1 MEGKLFSELGEDLQV
16 AIAESTITVRI
27 AKRQLTEDEISLFFS
42 RRQESKRTSTGEH
55 LNANL
60 QSKLRKTAVALLAS
74 GQKSFRSIGIPVAGE
89 RHKGL
94 ERLAQMLYVSQQDKS
109 KGQQLAAP
117 YKLYDMDAERL
128 KNWWQHSTPASE
140 EDIR

>member
-1 MEGKLFSELGEDLQV
+1 MDGKQRTTALIRYLADQFRYELEDIQGMGGKLFSELGEDLQV

-60 QSKLRKTAVALLAS
+60 QSKLRKTSVV
-74 GQKSFRSIGIPVAGE
+74 SIQNGMCP
-89 RHKGL
+89 
-94 ERLAQMLYVSQQDKS
+94 SC
-109 KGQQLAAP
+109 
-117 YKLYDMDAERL
+117 
-128 KNWWQHSTPASE
+128 
-140 EDIR
+140 